1 MAAIGRADTLSHARL
16 AKDPEDRDALFALTL
31 TSSLQADYVALIEK
45 RNLASL
51 QFTKEASAS
60 AQELLVVCHDRY
72 GALLATGFS
81 ANTALEAWPLRC
93 AGFFGWVGFRLT
105 SKVELQTC
113 RPLPRTDTISP
124 PSLQSCCRLHTC
136 ERRISLGRWSC

>member
-31 TSSLQADYVALIEK
+31 TSSLQADYVAFIEK

-60 AQELLVVCHDRY
+60 AQELLAVCHDRY
-72 GALLATGFS
+72 GALLATGFQRIQHWKHGRS
-81 ANTALEAWPLRC
+81 VALDSSD
-93 AGFFGWVGFRLT
+93 GWASV
-105 SKVELQTC
+105 
-113 RPLPRTDTISP
+113 
-124 PSLQSCCRLHTC
+124 
-136 ERRISLGRWSC
+136 